1 MMQYRSIYKWL
12 TFGTI
17 LLLISI
23 TIIPSISHNIATAS
37 NINKSKDIT
46 YWNIGD
52 FLFIILKKIFG
63 MRVSLFTILTD
74 YSMRIEYHGD
84 PPQIIHPI
92 VFLLAF
98 TYGLRI
104 VAGINFWSIIASL
117 SNFQWTGDE
126 LW

>member
-46 YWNIGD
+46 YWNVGD
-52 FLFIILKKIFG
+52 VLFIILNI
-63 MRVSLFTILTD
+63 
-74 YSMRIEYHGD
+74 
-84 PPQIIHPI
+84 
-92 VFLLAF
+92 
-98 TYGLRI
+98 
-104 VAGINFWSIIASL
+104 
-117 SNFQWTGDE
+117 
-126 LW
+126 